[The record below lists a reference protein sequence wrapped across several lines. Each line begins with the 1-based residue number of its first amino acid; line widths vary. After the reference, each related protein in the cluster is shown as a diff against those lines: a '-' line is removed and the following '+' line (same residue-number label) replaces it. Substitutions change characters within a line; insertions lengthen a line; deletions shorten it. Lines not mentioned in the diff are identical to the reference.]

1 MPLIEAG
8 FVTADGAADSAQLV
22 ALGPTLQVI
31 VGHQPPD
38 GQQQDPENT
47 ETVLGLIDTGAS
59 ESCIDAQ
66 LAERLGLPIIDVRTI
81 GGAGGPSEHNVYLAQ
96 ILIPSLDM
104 PQYGSFTG
112 VNLVDGGQHHQVL
125 LGRTFLRNTIMI
137 YDGFRA
143 QVTVASAKVT

>member
-8 FVTADGAADSAQLV
+8 FVTKDGAADAAQLV
-22 ALGPTLQVI
+22 GIGPTVQVI
-31 VGHQPPD
+31 VGHHSSD
-38 GQQQDPENT
+38 GQQEPEKT
-47 ETVLGLIDTGAS
+47 ETVPGLIDTGAT
-59 ESCIDAQ
+59 ESCIDTQ

-81 GGAGGPSEHNVYLAQ
+81 GGAAGANEHNVCLAQ

-112 VNLVDGGQHHQVL
+112 VNLADGGQHHQVL

-137 YDGFRA
+137 YDGLRA
-143 QVTVASAKVT
+143 QVTVASAKIT